1 MQTRFE
7 KRFTHGFQSSVS
19 WTWSK
24 LMQATSYLNAGDAMP
39 EKVISDQDRPQRV
52 VVTGIYELPFGP
64 NRRFG
69 SKSHGFVSAVFG
81 GWQVSG
87 VLAHQTGQAIAW
99 GDVLFN
105 GDLQNIALP
114 KDQRTISEW
123 FNVNAGFN
131 KVSSQQLASNLRT
144 FSTRFTGIRQ
154 DGQNNLDAV
163 LVKDLTIKEGVHA
176 QLRTDWFNALN
187 HPQFLAPNA
196 SPTSSAFGQV
206 TGEWS
211 SPRTVQFALKFL
223 F

>member
-1 MQTRFE
+1 
-7 KRFTHGFQSSVS
+7 
-19 WTWSK
+19 
-24 LMQATSYLNAGDAMP
+24 MP
-39 EKVISDQDRPQRV
+39 EKVISDQDRPRRV

-64 NRRFG
+64 HKRFG
-69 SKSHGFVSAVFG
+69 AGLHGFMGKVAG
-81 GWQVSG
+81 GWQISG
-87 VLAHQTGQAIAW
+87 VVQHQTGQAIPF
-99 GDVLFN
+99 GNVLFT
-105 GDLQNIALP
+105 GDIHDIPLP

-131 KVSSQQLASNLRT
+131 KVSAQQLASNLRT
-144 FSTRFTGIRQ
+144 FSTRFNGIRQ

-163 LVKDLTIKEGVHA
+163 LVKNFTLKEGLQA

-196 SPTSSAFGQV
+196 SPTSSAFGVV

-211 SPRTVQFALKFL
+211 SPRTIQFAMKIL